1 MQQSMSHQ
9 LQKNIMKVE
18 EKEMR
23 LKEKYSKAIVTG
35 GAGFIGSHL
44 VEELLRQGLEV
55 VSIDNYF
62 AGKKENL
69 EQFHDYDCFHEID
82 CDVTNYENL
91 KKYFEGVDIVF
102 HEAASKKTI
111 CLNDPR
117 KDLLINGTGTF
128 NILELARDFG
138 VKKVVHASTGSVY
151 GEARYFPQDEE
162 HPLNPTSYYGVS
174 KLAGEKYVRAF
185 CDLYDMDCTMLRYFH
200 VYGPRQENSDVGGV
214 VSIFGRRVINGEP
227 PIIHG
232 DGTQQ
237 RSFTYVKDLVKA
249 NMLVAMVNGTKGEV
263 YNCAS
268 GINVTIGE
276 LAKKVKEHFGRQDLQ
291 TIYDD
296 WAVGDIKTFD
306 VSNEKIKKL
315 GHEFLWGFDEG
326 LKETLDWLEH
336 YLKANKDR

>member
-1 MQQSMSHQ
+1 
-9 LQKNIMKVE
+9 MK
-18 EKEMR
+18 
-23 LKEKYSKAIVTG
+23 LKDKYSKALVTG

-44 VEELLRQGLEV
+44 VEELLKEGLEV
-55 VSIDNYF
+55 VSIDNYL

-69 EQFHDYDCFHEID
+69 ARFHDYAHFFEVN
-82 CDVTNYENL
+82 CDVTDYDNL
-91 KKYFEGVDIVF
+91 KKYFDGVDIVF

-117 KDLLINGTGTF
+117 KDLLINGGGTF
-128 NILELARDFG
+128 NVLELARDFG

-151 GEARYFPQDEE
+151 GEGRYFPQDEE

-237 RSFTYVKDLVKA
+237 RSFTYVKDLVNA
-249 NMLVAMVNGTKGEV
+249 NMLVAMADGTKGEV

-268 GINVTIGE
+268 GINITVGE
-276 LAKKVKEHFGRQDLQ
+276 LAEKVKEHFGRKDLQ
-291 TIYDD
+291 IIYDD
-296 WAVGDIKTFD
+296 WTVGDIKIFN

-315 GHEFLWGFDEG
+315 GHEFKWSFDDG
-326 LKETLDWLEH
+326 LKETLDWLED
-336 YLKANKDR
+336 YLKTKKSR